1 MLTTEA
7 VYRGEMKMDKILVML
22 TGGTICSAPNENK
35 KRQSDAESAKSYI
48 ISDFE
53 ESDSPFAKVVTF
65 DTVKLVPDILS
76 ENMTIASWNGL
87 LDLLREVKWEDY
99 KGVIILHGTDTLAF
113 TASLLSLLLCGVP
126 VPLCMVS
133 AQLPLRTPDG
143 KKEERTNGYANFRT
157 AAELIMNGIA
167 PNVYAVYRNMDG
179 KMLLHYGAHLK
190 QCPNYSNDF
199 HSVSEIEITA
209 SSCKGKAFGTDSL
222 YLDKLTGLK
231 DEVMLITPYVGI
243 NYARFNIEGLSAIVH
258 GTYHSD
264 TVCVERKKDSE
275 AYGRFSVL
283 SLLERC
289 KERDIPLFL
298 APCDEA
304 AFAYDSTGDA
314 LRSGALGIART
325 TLETAYVKAL
335 IGVSLG
341 YKGDALIKFLK
352 TDINCEFV
360 Y

>member
-1 MLTTEA
+1 ME
-7 VYRGEMKMDKILVML
+7 RSMNKILVIL
-22 TGGTICSAPNENK
+22 TGGTICSAPNENNK
-35 KRQSDAESAKSYI
+35 NQSNADKAKNYI

-53 ESDSPFAKVVTF
+53 ESDSPFAKAVTF
-65 DTVKLVPDILS
+65 DTVKLNPDILS
-76 ENMTIASWNGL
+76 ENMTIKAWNGL
-87 LDLLREVKWEDY
+87 LDLLRKVKWAHY

-113 TASLLSLLLCGVP
+113 TASLLSLVLCGVTVP
-126 VPLCMVS
+126 VCMVS

-143 KKEERTNGYANFRT
+143 KKENRTNGYANFRA
-157 AAELIMNGIA
+157 AAELIMNGLA

-190 QCPNYSNDF
+190 QCPNYSSDF
-199 HSVSEIEITA
+199 HSVTEMEIADSRAE
-209 SSCKGKAFGTDSL
+209 GKPFGTDSH
-222 YLDKLTGLK
+222 YLDKLFALK
-231 DEVMLITPYVGI
+231 DEIMLITPYVGI
-243 NYARFNIEGLSAIVH
+243 NYSRFNIDGLSAIVH

-275 AYGRFSVL
+275 AYSEYSIL
-283 SLLERC
+283 SLLDCC

-314 LRSGALGIART
+314 LRNGAVGIAHT
-325 TLETAYVKAL
+325 TLETAYAKTL

-341 YKGDALIKFLK
+341 YKDDELIRFLK
-352 TDINCEFV
+352 TDINGEVV

>member
-1 MLTTEA
+1 MDK
-7 VYRGEMKMDKILVML
+7 KMSKILVIL
-22 TGGTICSAPNENK
+22 TGGTICSAQNENL
-35 KRQSDAESAKSYI
+35 KRQSDAEKAKNYI
-48 ISDFE
+48 IADFE
-53 ESDSPFAKVVTF
+53 ESDSPFSKSLHF
-65 DTVKLVPDILS
+65 DTVSLKEDILS
-76 ENMTIASWNGL
+76 ENMTVRVWNEL
-87 LDLLREVKWEDY
+87 LDIFRSVDWEKY
-99 KGVIILHGTDTLAF
+99 KGIIVLHGTDTLAF
-113 TASLLSLLLCGVP
+113 TASLLSLALCGAPLP
-126 VPLCMVS
+126 VCLVS

-143 KKEERTNGYANFRT
+143 EKETRTNGYANFRT

-190 QCPNYSNDF
+190 QCPNYSSDF
-199 HSVSEIEITA
+199 HSVTEMEIADSRAE
-209 SSCKGKAFGTDSL
+209 GKPFGTDSH
-222 YLDKLTGLK
+222 YLDKLSALK
-231 DEVMLITPYVGI
+231 DEIMLITPYVGI
-243 NYARFNIEGLSAIVH
+243 NYSRFNIDGLSAIVH

-275 AYGRFSVL
+275 AYSEYSIL
-283 SLLERC
+283 SLLDCC

-314 LRSGALGIART
+314 LRNGAVGIAHT
-325 TLETAYVKAL
+325 TLETAYAKTL

-341 YKGDALIKFLK
+341 YKDDELIRFLK
-352 TDINCEFV
+352 TDINGEVV